1 MNCPSCGAPNTDGAP
16 VCASCGAN
24 LTSQAQTDFA
34 SQQAYQQGSYQQQQA
49 PYAQPGY
56 QQPYQAPGY
65 APQNPYMTGAAQAQ
79 TIVQPDGSGVYPLS
93 EQDSMLRLINF
104 ILCVISTV
112 SVCWAIIPLAW
123 MIPMTVHSW
132 GIYKGTKANSVA
144 FAVCTLIF
152 VNVIGGI
159 LLCVSKKE
167 K

>member
-1 MNCPSCGAPNTDGAP
+1 M
-16 VCASCGAN
+16 
-24 LTSQAQTDFA
+24 
-34 SQQAYQQGSYQQQQA
+34 
-49 PYAQPGY
+49 
-56 QQPYQAPGY
+56 
-65 APQNPYMTGAAQAQ
+65 
-79 TIVQPDGSGVYPLS
+79 QPDGSTVYPMT

-112 SVCWAIIPLAW
+112 SMCWAIIPLAW

-132 GIYKGTKANSVA
+132 GIYKGTKANSTA

-152 VNVIGGI
+152 VNLIGGI

>member
-1 MNCPSCGAPNTDGAP
+1 MNCPSCGAPNADGAT
-16 VCASCGAN
+16 VCAKCGAN
-24 LTSQAQTDFA
+24 LYNQPQTDPA
-34 SQQAYQQGSYQQQQA
+34 SQQTYQQTPYQQQA
-49 PYAQPGY
+49 AYAQPGC

-65 APQNPYMTGAAQAQ
+65 APNPYMAGAGQAQA
-79 TIVQPDGSGVYPLS
+79 IVQPDGSVVYPLS

-112 SVCWAIIPLAW
+112 CVCWAIIPLAW

-132 GIYKGTKANSVA
+132 GIYKGTKANSVF

>member
-1 MNCPSCGAPNTDGAP
+1 MNCPTCGTPNAEGAP
-16 VCASCGAN
+16 VCANCGAN
-24 LTSQAQTDFA
+24 LNAQPQADFNA
-34 SQQAYQQGSYQQQQA
+34 QQAYQQPNYQQQA
-49 PYAQPGY
+49 PYTQAGF
-56 QQPYQAPGY
+56 QQPYQQAGY
-65 APQNPYMTGAAQAQ
+65 PQQNPYAPNAYQEQVIM
-79 TIVQPDGSGVYPLS
+79 QPDGSTVYPMT

-112 SVCWAIIPLAW
+112 SMCWAIIPLAW

-132 GIYKGTKANSVA
+132 GIYKGTKANSTA